1 MIEMKMSKSD
11 PTSSIN
17 IHDDPASVKQ
27 KIKKAY
33 CPPEKEK
40 EGENPMLMMAR
51 YVIFP
56 RFNNI
61 HIERPEKYGGNVD
74 YATYEELT
82 ADYFGGRLSPVD
94 LKEGIVDG
102 INKVLAP
109 VADYFSKFPE
119 NYEKMS
125 AIMASV
131 KKLR

>member
-1 MIEMKMSKSD
+1 
-11 PTSSIN
+11 
-17 IHDDPASVKQ
+17 
-27 KIKKAY
+27 
-33 CPPEKEK
+33 
-40 EGENPMLMMAR
+40 MMAR